1 MRQLRTSTKQ
11 TCLEF
16 LKNKN
21 VLMKGL
27 PLKNRNCFYAIPRI
41 KKNEESDAS
50 FPPAAP
56 LEKPSTQQRRP
67 THSTKAK
74 CAAAAAA
81 SAKSRFL
88 CGILVYFFL
97 LVDAS
102 VLFPP
107 GEPKCARRGHRTAA
121 YKSRRPWP

>member
-1 MRQLRTSTKQ
+1 MELLLRNPQ
-11 TCLEF
+11 
-16 LKNKN
+16 N
-21 VLMKGL
+21 
-27 PLKNRNCFYAIPRI
+27 

-81 SAKSRFL
+81 SAKSRCL
-88 CGILVYFFL
+88 CGKLVYFFFACWCECA
-97 LVDAS
+97 V
-102 VLFPP
+102 P
-107 GEPKCARRGHRTAA
+107 ARRAEMFLAAVTAL
-121 YKSRRPWP
+121 